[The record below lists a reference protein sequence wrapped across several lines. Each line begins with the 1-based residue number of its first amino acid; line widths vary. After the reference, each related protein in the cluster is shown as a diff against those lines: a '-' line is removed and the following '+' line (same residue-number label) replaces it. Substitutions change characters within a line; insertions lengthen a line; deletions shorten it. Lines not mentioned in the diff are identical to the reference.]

1 LNAAFHP
8 KRPTLIESELIK
20 DFPSNSDIFLFY
32 NSNNPNVVKRMEELP
47 SKHSNVHIFPN
58 IVANTRNA
66 ADMNLSF
73 ILGAINKKYESYVII
88 ARYDKAYK
96 ELKERLE
103 KAHPHLE
110 NHVELKQFHVPKELA
125 QYVRELDRFQNSY
138 QDKLEEV
145 RI

>member
-1 LNAAFHP
+1 
-8 KRPTLIESELIK
+8 
-20 DFPSNSDIFLFY
+20 
-32 NSNNPNVVKRMEELP
+32 MEELP

-88 ARYDKAYK
+88 ARYDKVYK

-110 NHVELKQFHVPKELA
+110 NHVELKQFHGPEELA
-125 QYVRELDRFQNSY
+125 QYVRELDRFQNNN